1 MRQTMDVRYRVSRVH
16 EMESPAMVLFL
27 PLIRENLARMIG
39 IAGGVERLRPHCKTH
54 KMPQMVALELELGI
68 TKHKCATLAE
78 AEMLALCG
86 VKDILLAYNL
96 VGPNIA
102 RAVAFRERFPEVVFT
117 VTADHP
123 RPLEQL
129 GQAMVAAGT
138 QIDVMLDIDTGMH
151 RTGCPLGDASLRM
164 YQAISNTPGVRAAGL
179 HVYDGQNHQS
189 DYAERK
195 AAVDT
200 IWQDVCALRTQLL
213 ALKCSVP
220 RIVAGG
226 TGSFPCF
233 AALDD
238 STWELSPGTCVL
250 SDFGYQKLFPD
261 LKFIPAALLLT
272 RVVSL
277 PGRGRIT
284 CDLGYKAVASDPPA
298 ASRVE
303 FPELPDATVVLQNEE
318 HLVLETAEATSLIP
332 GDELWAIPRH
342 VCPTSALHKDV
353 WVIDSG
359 EVVGRWP
366 VAARDRCLSI

>member
-1 MRQTMDVRYRVSRVH
+1 MRQPMDVRYSVRRVH
-16 EMESPAMVLFL
+16 EIESPGMVLFL
-27 PLIRENLARMIG
+27 PLIRENLSRMIG
-39 IAGGVERLRPHCKTH
+39 IAGSVQRLRPHCKTH
-54 KMPQMVALELELGI
+54 KMPQMVALELALGI
-68 TKHKCATLAE
+68 AKHKCATLAE

-96 VGPNIA
+96 VGPNVA
-102 RAVAFRERFPEVVFT
+102 RAVAFRLRFPDVALAI
-117 VTADHP
+117 TADHP
-123 RPLEQL
+123 RPLGQI
-129 GQAMVAAGT
+129 GQAMLVAGT

-151 RTGCPLGDASLRM
+151 RTGCPLGHESLRM
-164 YQAISNTPGVRAAGL
+164 YQAISSTPGVRAAGF

-195 AAVDT
+195 AAVDA
-200 IWQDVCALRTQLL
+200 IWKDVCELRTQLV

-238 STWELSPGTCVL
+238 PTLELSPGTCVL
-250 SDFGYQKLFPD
+250 SDAGYQNLFPD
-261 LKFIPAALLLT
+261 LKFVPAALLLT

-298 ASRVE
+298 AYRIE
-303 FPELPDATVVLQNEE
+303 FPELPDAKVVLQNEE
-318 HLVLETAEATSLIP
+318 HLVLETVEATSLSP

-353 WVIDSG
+353 WVVDGGKI
-359 EVVGRWP
+359 VGRWS